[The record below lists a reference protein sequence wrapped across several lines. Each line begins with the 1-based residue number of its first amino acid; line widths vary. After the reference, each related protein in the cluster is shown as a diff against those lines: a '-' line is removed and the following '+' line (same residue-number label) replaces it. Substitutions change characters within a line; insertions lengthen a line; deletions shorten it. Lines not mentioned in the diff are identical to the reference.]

1 MKKESITEKLTN
13 QRYARVIKD
22 TRKGFNTE
30 WIELEC
36 EECNAICRYEL
47 KEPTYPVVTVCE
59 HARRPVKAQLLKG
72 RILWL
77 IEFQK
82 TVRKGEK
89 KKIRPILLE
98 TMPLRPGQGLY
109 EKGAR
114 YTIALTV
121 RDSIE
126 EINFVGMA
134 LTFKP
139 EMFYSSL
146 QEVLKSSS
154 QKLQNNGR
162 PLIKYEDLE
171 ILNTSDVD
179 SLVIREDIKKIL
191 ENIGNSNRED
201 HAAASLITE
210 KDQKRNKK
218 NVPAE
223 NTIPEITFSMKETLK
238 EEHPIFSMEIHYG
251 GGLLYGESCILPL
264 YWDLMMKLANRTN
277 EWTTKNLGKKLK
289 DCKIKTEFYPTE
301 DRSSFNARL
310 NDDVFSR
317 MFIKSVNRD
326 IKEDEQKAKSVN
338 RDIKARKKK
347 VKSNEQSFMTRD
359 ITGQYHFLEAPVL

>member
-22 TRKGFNTE
+22 TRKGF
-30 WIELEC
+30 
-36 EECNAICRYEL
+36 
-47 KEPTYPVVTVCE
+47 
-59 HARRPVKAQLLKG
+59 
-72 RILWL
+72 
-77 IEFQK
+77 
-82 TVRKGEK
+82 
-89 KKIRPILLE
+89 
-98 TMPLRPGQGLY
+98 
-109 EKGAR
+109 
-114 YTIALTV
+114 
-121 RDSIE
+121 
-126 EINFVGMA
+126 
-134 LTFKP
+134 
-139 EMFYSSL
+139 
-146 QEVLKSSS
+146 
-154 QKLQNNGR
+154 
-162 PLIKYEDLE
+162 
-171 ILNTSDVD
+171 
-179 SLVIREDIKKIL
+179 
-191 ENIGNSNRED
+191 
-201 HAAASLITE
+201 
-210 KDQKRNKK
+210 
-218 NVPAE
+218 
-223 NTIPEITFSMKETLK
+223 
-238 EEHPIFSMEIHYG
+238 
-251 GGLLYGESCILPL
+251 YGESCILPL